1 MEEIKFT
8 DEELKN
14 LKDLSDTYRGIQ
26 EDMGKLS
33 VQKLLNSQQADAL
46 EQSELDLNTQYT
58 ENQKK
63 ERELV
68 DTLSKKYGPGSLDA
82 STGVFTPSPQQNVEE
97 NSEEK

>member
-26 EDMGKLS
+26 EVMGKLS

-63 ERELV
+63 ESR
-68 DTLSKKYGPGSLDA
+68 K
-82 STGVFTPSPQQNVEE
+82 
-97 NSEEK
+97 